1 MTTLKNQCNHYANP
15 RDHSA
20 NPHGQYEILH
30 ENRYVMGRCQAQGM
44 MPIALPIQKFRLKFF
59 KRHKWPETQHLHN
72 TQVLRHLSSHH
83 IPSHSMRVHLLLY
96 ICFCHC
102 HVRYKVGLLL
112 LLLLF

>member
-1 MTTLKNQCNHYANP
+1 MQIHMTSLQIHMDNMKIYMKIGN
-15 RDHSA
+15 
-20 NPHGQYEILH
+20 
-30 ENRYVMGRCQAQGM
+30 VMERCQVRAM

-59 KRHKWPETQHLHN
+59 KRHNGLKPN
-72 TQVLRHLSSHH
+72 TSIIHKVLRQLSSHH